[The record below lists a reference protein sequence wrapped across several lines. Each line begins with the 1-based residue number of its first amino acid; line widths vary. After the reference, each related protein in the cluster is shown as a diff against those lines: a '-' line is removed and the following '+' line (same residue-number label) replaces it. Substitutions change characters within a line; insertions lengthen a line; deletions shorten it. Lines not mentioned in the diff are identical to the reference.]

1 MAFKMKGNPMHRN
14 FGIGSPE
21 KSGLKHSVQDDP
33 VLGEITPVGPHSHD
47 EEPRPKDPSDW
58 LTIETVPGASGS
70 SGSSGS
76 SRSPRAKSKNKK

>member
-1 MAFKMKGNPMHRN
+1 MKGNPMQRN
-14 FGIGSPE
+14 FGIGSP
-21 KSGLKHSVQDDP
+21 KNAALKHSVQDDP

-58 LTIETVPGASGS
+58 LTIETVPEHAES

-76 SRSPRAKSKNKK
+76 SRAKSKNKK